1 MNRYSENESGVEDKD
16 RSVFS
21 CLDDFLE
28 DVERALN
35 YSIKCLKATSY
46 FLNRAADPNGNMDQT
61 IALMEEST
69 EEIST
74 LRQNLPLMINE
85 AEDREIAQAVQD
97 YINGKL

>member
-1 MNRYSENESGVEDKD
+1 MNRYSESSIEDED

-28 DVERALN
+28 DVESALN
-35 YSIKCLKATSY
+35 YSTKCLKAASY
-46 FLNRAADPNGNMDQT
+46 FLKGAADPNGNLEQT
-61 IALMEEST
+61 INLMEEST

-74 LRQNLPLMINE
+74 LRQKLPSMINE

-97 YINGKL
+97 YVNGDL